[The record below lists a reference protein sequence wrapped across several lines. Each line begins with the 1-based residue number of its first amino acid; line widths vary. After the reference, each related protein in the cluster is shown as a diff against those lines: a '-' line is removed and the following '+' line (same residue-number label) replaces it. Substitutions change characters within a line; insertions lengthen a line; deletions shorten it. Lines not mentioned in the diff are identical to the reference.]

1 MMVRII
7 YIDIHKNIAYY
18 MYTLYNIH
26 RFLFIIV
33 IFVYHHYI
41 INRMKWFLSIHVMP
55 TWQRPRLTAASP
67 VLKAMLDSSMQEG
80 ESRRI
85 RLEDCSS
92 ASVSLFLETLCPAW
106 KMTGWWWLEPWSF
119 MTFHSVG
126 NGMSSS
132 QLTFFT
138 HPMIFQRGRSTTN
151 Q

>member
-1 MMVRII
+1 M
-7 YIDIHKNIAYY
+7 
-18 MYTLYNIH
+18 L
-26 RFLFIIV
+26 V
-33 IFVYHHYI
+33 IFVHHHYI
-41 INRMKWFLSIHVMP
+41 INSMKWSLSIHVMP

-106 KMTGWWWLEPWSF
+106 KMTGWWFGTWVLYSF

-126 NGMSSS
+126 KS
-132 QLTFFT
+132 
-138 HPMIFQRGRSTTN
+138 HPNWRSHIFQRGRSTTKQMRIFFGIAN
-151 Q
+151 KNDARWLLHGDLSIWKLQWLLDGV